1 MNFTCNYC
9 QKTYHE
15 DNLGSVNEYHK
26 EHLFKEKNKLEQEK
40 ARLETEA
47 LVAIEEKDK
56 ETLSNQIKKLNQDL
70 HYLYLKEKI
79 GKEYICK
86 QCFDKFKIKETK
98 SFKCEVCQLEIKG
111 KLFEGH
117 VDNYRWQ
124 GINPLSWTKFCQSC
138 KDNRIINASLYC
150 PRTGNGRDSWDLSE
164 PRFDCSCPVIE

>member
-117 VDNYRWQ
+117 VDNYR
-124 GINPLSWTKFCQSC
+124 
-138 KDNRIINASLYC
+138 
-150 PRTGNGRDSWDLSE
+150 
-164 PRFDCSCPVIE
+164 